1 MKIQIDLERTP
12 RVKRLAMLIAGG
24 SVLLFG
30 GAVAYAQPTPAS
42 GDTVIGSALHTL
54 GNAVVTLQTQV
65 GALQAADRTFRA
77 TVATPGTVLSQN
89 GRWVTR
95 PVDNPYAGTHTL
107 TFASGTF
114 SAPPTCV
121 ATAAAISLGDQ
132 ATVGG
137 PVLFGAY
144 MVCGPASASSITCQE
159 LTAKGVIDTG
169 FSILCSGPP

>member
-1 MKIQIDLERTP
+1 MKIHIDLELTP
-12 RVKRLAMLIAGG
+12 RVKRLTVLLAGA
-24 SVLLFG
+24 SVLVFG

-42 GDTVIGSALHTL
+42 SDTLIGSALHTL
-54 GNAVVTLQTQV
+54 GNAVATLQSEVT
-65 GALQAADRTFRA
+65 ALQAADRTFRA
-77 TVATPGTVLSQN
+77 TVATPGTVVAQT

-95 PVDNPYAGTHTL
+95 VDNPYAGTHTL
-107 TFASGTF
+107 TFAAGTF

-121 ATAAAISLGDQ
+121 ATAAAISLADQ

-144 MVCGPASASSITCQE
+144 MVCGPASVSSITCQQ